1 VQRLDERREL
11 GGDPP
16 VHLDDLRRPLLRDE
30 ELDVEESALEA
41 ECRKDPGGDAGKLGL
56 PLLGLS

>member
-11 GGDPP
+11 RGDPP
-16 VHLDDLRRPLLRDE
+16 VHLDDLRGPVLRDE
-30 ELDVEESALEA
+30 ELDVEETAFEA
-41 ECRKDPGGDAGKLGL
+41 ERRQDPVGDAGELGL